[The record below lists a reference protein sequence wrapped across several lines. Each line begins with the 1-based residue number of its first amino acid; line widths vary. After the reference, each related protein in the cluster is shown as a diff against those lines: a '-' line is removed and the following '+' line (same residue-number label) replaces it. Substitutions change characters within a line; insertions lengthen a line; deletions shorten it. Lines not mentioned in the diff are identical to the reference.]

1 MSYQIDLSLREFASR
16 FSKETHPD
24 VMFDDLLTTF
34 VHLKAEGTK
43 SITLNLPTKMPS
55 KRTRVLMTIVDICI
69 RLNLTMYI
77 RHSDGV
83 LQGVL
88 WRSVEKEDG
97 AND

>member
-43 SITLNLPTKMPS
+43 SITLNLPPKIGS
-55 KRTRVLMTIVDICI
+55 KRARVLNTIVDICV
-69 RLNLTMYI
+69 RLNLTLYV
-77 RHSDGV
+77 RYSDGV
-83 LQGVL
+83 LQGVV
-88 WRSVEKEDG
+88 WRTEKKEDE
-97 AND
+97 AHD